1 MDETKANCHFAG
13 EDRDFWLPMS
23 RVVAFERE
31 ADLSIF
37 ELFYAI
43 GEHLAEALDGKPFLA
58 GGSGA
63 RLRQC
68 HSLIRNGLIGAG
80 EGEKEAAEMIKIYCY
95 PSRAAVHDLALAYEI
110 LRAAIYGIKVDE
122 SAKKKAA
129 EKDSDPSRKAQ

>member
-1 MDETKANCHFAG
+1 MDLDGCLIVDETKANVHFAG

-31 ADLSIF
+31 AECSIF

-43 GEHLAEALDGKPFLA
+43 GENLSEALDGKPFLA

-68 HSLIRNGLIGAG
+68 HSLIRNALIGAG
-80 EGEKEAAEMIKIYCY
+80 EDEREAAELLKTYSY
-95 PSRAAVHDLALAYEI
+95 PARAAVHDLALAYEI
-110 LRAAIYGIKVDE
+110 LRAAIYGIKVDD
-122 SAKKKAA
+122 SAKKKA
-129 EKDSDPSRKAQ
+129 